1 MEHPSRAPLSVDA
14 AIEYV
19 AATCL
24 SPGPPRTVGVEL
36 EWLVNDA
43 RDPTLPVDPAR
54 VAAALPEAGA
64 LSGRLTREPGG
75 QVELSSAPAP
85 SLAAAVAAG
94 HADLRRLR
102 ADLAAAGLRLTGRG
116 ADPARAPVRVVHTPR
131 YEAMETF
138 FDRSGPDGRI
148 MMCSTASV
156 QVCLDAG
163 LLGGGTAGIGHR
175 WRVAHA
181 IGPVLVAAFANSPRH
196 AGRPTGWKSTRQAVW
211 ARLDPSRTAAP
222 RGADPALAWAQYALD
237 ARVLCVRHTPNIDV
251 SGSAA
256 AHATAAHATAADAGG
271 GEVPSWPV
279 PVRLTFRDWLTGAG
293 PRPATIDDLEF
304 HLTTLF
310 PPVRP
315 RRWLE
320 LRMIDAQSGDD
331 GWVVPVA
338 VATALME
345 DGVAGGQ
352 ALAATE
358 QWDPFDAEPSLR
370 AARFGLADPD
380 LRDAATRCFEAARG
394 ALGRLG
400 APRAITETVDRFAE
414 RYVSAGRCP
423 ADDAESTAADAT
435 ARLEKTHDRSHH

>member
-1 MEHPSRAPLSVDA
+1 
-14 AIEYV
+14 
-19 AATCL
+19 
-24 SPGPPRTVGVEL
+24 
-36 EWLVNDA
+36 
-43 RDPTLPVDPAR
+43 
-54 VAAALPEAGA
+54 
-64 LSGRLTREPGG
+64 
-75 QVELSSAPAP
+75 
-85 SLAAAVAAG
+85 
-94 HADLRRLR
+94 
-102 ADLAAAGLRLTGRG
+102 
-116 ADPARAPVRVVHTPR
+116 
-131 YEAMETF
+131 
-138 FDRSGPDGRI
+138 
-148 MMCSTASV
+148 MCSTASV

-211 ARLDPSRTAAP
+211 ARLDRSRTAAP
-222 RGADPALAWAQYALD
+222 RGADPAVAWAEYALD
-237 ARVLCVRHTPNIDV
+237 ARVLCIRDAPV
-251 SGSAA
+251 SGSADGA
-256 AHATAAHATAADAGG
+256 V
-271 GEVPSWPV
+271 VPGWPV
-279 PVRLTFRDWLTGAG
+279 PVGLTFREWLAGAG

-345 DGVAGGQ
+345 DGVAGEQ

-358 QWDPFDAEPSLR
+358 RWDPFDTGPSLR
-370 AARFGLADPD
+370 AARVGLADPD
-380 LRDAATRCFEAARG
+380 LHEAATRCFEAAHS

-400 APRAITETVDRFAE
+400 APRAITEAVDRFAD

-423 ADDAESTAADAT
+423 ADDAESTTADPT
-435 ARLEKTHDRSHH
+435 ARLERSHGRSHR

>member
-1 MEHPSRAPLSVDA
+1 MEHSSSAPLSVDT

-43 RDPTLPVDPAR
+43 DDPTLPIDPTR
-54 VAAALPEAGA
+54 VAAALPDPGS

-94 HADLRRLR
+94 HADLRQLR
-102 ADLAAAGLRLTGRG
+102 AALAAAGLRLTGRG
-116 ADPARAPVRVVHTPR
+116 ADPSRPPVRVVHTPR

-138 FDRSGPDGRI
+138 FDQTGPDGRI

-163 LLGGGTAGIGHR
+163 LLGGGTASIAHR

-211 ARLDPSRTAAP
+211 ARLDPTRTSAP
-222 RGADPALAWAQYALD
+222 RGADPAVAWAQYALD
-237 ARVLCVRHTPNIDV
+237 ARVLCIRD
-251 SGSAA
+251 S
-256 AHATAAHATAADAGG
+256 DDGG
-271 GEVPSWPV
+271 VPCWPV
-279 PVRLTFRDWLTGAG
+279 PAGLNFRDWLAGAG

-345 DGVAGGQ
+345 DGAAGGQ

-358 QWDPFDAEPSLR
+358 RWDPFDTEPSLR
-370 AARFGLADPD
+370 AARLGLADPD
-380 LRDAATRCFEAARG
+380 LHAAATSCFEAARG

-400 APRAITETVDRFAE
+400 APRAITEAVDRFAD

-423 ADDAESTAADAT
+423 ADDAESTTADAP
-435 ARLEKTHDRSHH
+435 ARLEKSHGRSQR